1 VKTLVTIVTGAA
13 GIWVVLCALLYF
25 GQRSLLYLPKP
36 EVAETIADAI
46 WVETSGARLKLWKL
60 AGSGAD
66 AIVYFGGNAEPIEHN
81 LDEFRDWFPEQSVYL
96 VNYRGFGGSSGEPT
110 ETGLCTDAH
119 EVFDRLALMH
129 QRISVI
135 GRSLGSGVATCLASA
150 RNVEK
155 LALITPFDSV
165 LAVATRMYRL
175 FPVELLLKDRFDS
188 VARAAH
194 ISADVLILLATE
206 DGIVPPE
213 HGRNLAEAFDKAQVK
228 VHEIKGADH
237 IDISES
243 PEYGARLREFL

>member
-1 VKTLVTIVTGAA
+1 
-13 GIWVVLCALLYF
+13 
-25 GQRSLLYLPKP
+25 
-36 EVAETIADAI
+36 
-46 WVETSGARLKLWKL
+46 
-60 AGSGAD
+60 
-66 AIVYFGGNAEPIEHN
+66 
-81 LDEFRDWFPEQSVYL
+81 
-96 VNYRGFGGSSGEPT
+96 
-110 ETGLCTDAH
+110 
-119 EVFDRLALMH
+119 
-129 QRISVI
+129 
-135 GRSLGSGVATCLASA
+135 
-150 RNVEK
+150 
-155 LALITPFDSV
+155 
-165 LAVATRMYRL
+165 MYRL